1 MKKVITVKL
10 YYINTI
16 ELYFQTMP
24 NPIQLSEIFI
34 QALSNWPKGRLP
46 SVRFL
51 SKQHHTSTRTV
62 QLAMTIL
69 QENGLVE
76 SRSKSGFW
84 RKGELPEI
92 KGATAKRNVDS
103 LYQQLSQELKE
114 GLHPWDSPLP
124 LLKELAVQWNCHA
137 QTVAKVMERAVL
149 QRLLDRKGRF
159 HFPARP
165 PVKRKG
171 NRPTI
176 LCLGAG
182 APDGNFRMDSD
193 RESDFWRELGAQAAL
208 SGLSLVRCVW
218 NGGRIRPIEN
228 TVGIIATNWHYEDPY
243 AICWEIAKLKLPAC
257 VWFDEQTRDFMKSK
271 PRIHY
276 HDQGHSTENGVLLTR
291 HLMDLGHKH
300 IAFISPWHANSWSI
314 KRLQGIQE
322 EAMRNG
328 CHIDVCCLHGDSEWD
343 RLIPAEND
351 PMIQKKFPQHLI
363 EKLVEGSSDS
373 VRSHLCSELG
383 WNRIRKD
390 MEPLFAQALASQ
402 ATAWIGANDICAL
415 NALKWLKGKG
425 IQVPRDISVVGFDD
439 TIEAL
444 RSDLTSFRF
453 SCASVARSMIHQILT
468 GSKAPTLTQHKGMVV
483 VRGSSARVGS
493 K

>member
-1 MKKVITVKL
+1 MRTVYL
-10 YYINTI
+10 CYYAAL
-16 ELYFQTMP
+16 ELYFQKMA
-24 NPIQLSEIFI
+24 NPIQLSEIFL
-34 QALSNWPKGRLP
+34 QALSSWPEGRLP

-51 SKQHHTSTRTV
+51 SKQHHMSTRTV
-62 QLAMTIL
+62 QLALTLL
-69 QENGLVE
+69 QERGIIE
-76 SRSKSGFW
+76 SRSRSGYW
-84 RKGELPEI
+84 RKGDMPIENIPEV
-92 KGATAKRNVDS
+92 KRNVDS
-103 LYQQLSQELKE
+103 LYRQLNQELQE

-124 LLKELAVQWNCHA
+124 LIKELAVQWNCHA
-137 QTVAKVMERAVL
+137 QTVAKVMERAIL
-149 QRLLDRKGRF
+149 HHLLDRKGRF

-165 PVKRKG
+165 PAKRKG

-208 SGLSLVRCVW
+208 SGLSLVRSVW

-257 VWFDEQTRDFMKSK
+257 VWFDEQTRESMKSK

-276 HDQGHSTENGVLLTR
+276 HDQGHSTENGVLMTR
-291 HLMDLGHKH
+291 HLMELGHKH

-322 EAMRNG
+322 EAKRHG
-328 CHIDVCCLHGDSEWD
+328 CLIDVCILNGDSEWD

-351 PMIQKKFPQHLI
+351 PFIQKKFPIQLI
-363 EKLVEGSSDS
+363 EKMVEGSSDA
-373 VRSHLCSELG
+373 VRSQLCSELG

-390 MEPLFAQALASQ
+390 MEPLFEQALASQ

-415 NALKWLKGKG
+415 NALKWLKEKG
-425 IQVPRDISVVGFDD
+425 IQVPKDISVAGFDD

-444 RSDLTSFRF
+444 RFDLTSFRF

-468 GSKAPTLTQHKGMVV
+468 VSKAPTLTQHKGMVV
-483 VRGSSARVGS
+483 ARGSSAKVGS